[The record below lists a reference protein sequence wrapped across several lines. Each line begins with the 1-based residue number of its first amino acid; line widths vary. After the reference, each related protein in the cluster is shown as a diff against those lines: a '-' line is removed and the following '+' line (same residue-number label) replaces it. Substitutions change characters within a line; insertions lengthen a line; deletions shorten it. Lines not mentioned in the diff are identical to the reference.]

1 MASAIRSEVDS
12 DGIGLITWSDPA
24 RPMNVLNDAA
34 LSAFEEHFQK
44 LIADPACKGIVITS
58 GRKEFI
64 VGADI
69 GMLVKLRELPPAQIL
84 AAIQK
89 SSAGLRAMEK
99 QKKPIVAA
107 INGDALGGGLEVA
120 LACHYRI
127 AADDPKIKL
136 GVPEVQLGLLPG
148 AGGTQRI
155 PRLIGAEE
163 ALRFIT
169 LGKPVDPKK
178 ALQIGLINEVVPADQ
193 LIARAK
199 AVIREG
205 KVKPEQPWDKPGFVA
220 PGARP
225 NDDAWNQ
232 TFIAGAALLRTQT
245 YDNFPAP
252 RAIMACVYHGLQLS
266 IDSGLKF
273 ESRKF
278 LSLITSPVSRGMI
291 RTMWYGRNRANKLEK
306 RPRGVPKTEFK
317 KVGILGAGLMGSGI
331 AIVTAEAG
339 IPCVLLDVSKEQAE
353 KGKANAAAYW
363 QRQVEKKRLTPEQ
376 QTKLLGLIHP
386 TNDYADLAGTQF
398 VIEAVFENR
407 QVKAEVTAAAE
418 AKMGES
424 AVFGSNTSTL
434 PITGLAEASKRPE
447 SFIGIHFFSP
457 VEQMPLVEIIRGKK
471 TDDRA
476 TAVAMDYVRAIRKTP
491 IVVNDSR
498 GFFTSRVFGTYT
510 REGIEMLREGIDPV
524 VIEHA
529 GKATGMP
536 MGPLEVTDMV
546 GIDTAQKISKA
557 TLKEVGAD
565 AIRARGD
572 NPENLEIYDWIVDKA
587 NRPGQKAGKG
597 FYEYEGRKPVRL
609 WSGIYE
615 RYPKGKKE
623 ASPEELRKR
632 LLHIQALETIRCMED
647 GVVTAADDA
656 DVGSILGWGFSPWS
670 GGVLSYVDGIGVPAF
685 LAECEA
691 LEAKYGK
698 RFKPPQLL
706 RTMASQGK
714 KFYPVEPTDA
724 AG

>member
-1 MASAIRSEVDS
+1 MASAIRSEVDA
-12 DGIGLITWSDPA
+12 DGIGLITWADPA

-34 LSAFEEHFQK
+34 LAAFDEHLQK
-44 LIADPACKGIVITS
+44 LLADPACKGIVITS

-69 GMLVKLRELPPAQIL
+69 GMLANLRELPKEQIL
-84 AAIQK
+84 AGIHKISGAF
-89 SSAGLRAMEK
+89 RAMEK
-99 QKKPIVAA
+99 QKKPLVAA
-107 INGDALGGGLEVA
+107 INGDALGGGLELA

-127 AADDPKIKL
+127 VADDARVKL
-136 GVPEVQLGLLPG
+136 GFPEVQLGLLPG
-148 AGGTQRI
+148 AGGTQRA
-155 PRLIGAEE
+155 PRLMGAEE
-163 ALRFIT
+163 ALRLMT
-169 LGKPVDPKK
+169 LGKPIDPKK
-178 ALQIGLINEVVPADQ
+178 ALQTGLVNEVAPADQ
-193 LIARAK
+193 LVARAK
-199 AVIREG
+199 AALREG
-205 KVKPEQPWDKPGFVA
+205 KVRPEQPWDRPGFTP

-225 NDDAWNQ
+225 GDDAWAQ
-232 TFIAGAALLRTQT
+232 LFVAGTAMLRGQT

-252 RAIMACVYHGLQLS
+252 RAIMACVYHGLQLP
-266 IDSGLKF
+266 IESGLKF
-273 ESRKF
+273 EARKF
-278 LSLITSPVSRGMI
+278 LSLITSPVSRAMI
-291 RTMWYGRNRANKLEK
+291 RTMWFGRNRANKLEK

-317 KVGILGAGLMGSGI
+317 QVGILGAGLMGSGI

-339 IPCVLLDVSKEQAE
+339 IPCVLLDMTKEQAE

-363 QRQVEKKRLTPEQ
+363 ARQVEKRRLTPDKREE
-376 QTKLLGLIHP
+376 LLARIRP
-386 TNDYADLAGTQF
+386 TTDYAELAGSQLI
-398 VIEAVFENR
+398 IEAVFENR

-418 AKMGES
+418 AKAVES

-457 VEQMPLVEIIRGKK
+457 VEQMPLVEIIRGKR
-471 TDDRA
+471 TNDRA

-510 REGIEMLREGIDPV
+510 REGIEMLRTGIDPV
-524 VIEHA
+524 VIEHV
-529 GKATGMP
+529 GRATGMP

-546 GIDTAQKISKA
+546 GIDTAHKISKA
-557 TLKEVGAD
+557 TLKEVGAE
-565 AIRARGD
+565 ALRARGD
-572 NPENLEIYDWIVDKA
+572 NPENLEIYDWIVEQA

-623 ASPEELRKR
+623 ADPAELRRR
-632 LLHIQALETIRCMED
+632 LLHIQALETIRCLED
-647 GVVTAADDA
+647 RVVTAPDDA
-656 DVGSILGWGFSPWS
+656 DVGSILGWGFAPWS
-670 GGVLSYVDGIGVPAF
+670 GGLLSYVDMIGVPTF

-691 LEAKYGK
+691 LAAKYGK
-698 RFKPPQLL
+698 RFQPPQLL
-706 RTMASQGK
+706 RDMAAQGK
-714 KFYPVEPTDA
+714 KFYPVEPSE

>member
-12 DGIGLITWSDPA
+12 DGIGLITWSDPS

-34 LSAFEEHFQK
+34 LAAFDEHFQK
-44 LIADPACKGIVITS
+44 LLADPACKGIVITS

-69 GMLVKLRELPPAQIL
+69 GMLVKMRELPKGQIF
-84 AAIQK
+84 
-89 SSAGLRAMEK
+89 AGILKISGAFRALEK

-107 INGDALGGGLEVA
+107 INGDALGGGLELT

-127 AADDPKIKL
+127 AADDPSIKL
-136 GVPEVQLGLLPG
+136 GLPEVQLGLLPG
-148 AGGTQRI
+148 AGGTQRV

-163 ALRFIT
+163 ALRLIT
-169 LGKPVDPKK
+169 TGKPVDPKK
-178 ALQIGLINEVVPADQ
+178 ALQLGLVNEVVPADQ
-193 LIARAK
+193 LLARAK
-199 AVIREG
+199 AIILEG
-205 KVKPEQPWDKPGFVA
+205 KVRTEQPWDRPGFTP

-225 NDDAWNQ
+225 GDDMWGQ
-232 TFIAGAALLRTQT
+232 TFVAGTALLRGQT

-273 ESRKF
+273 EARKF
-278 LSLITSPVSRGMI
+278 LSLITGPVSRATI
-291 RTMWYGRNRANKLEK
+291 RTLWFGRNRANKLEK

-317 KVGILGAGLMGSGI
+317 KIGILGAGLMGAGI

-339 IPCVLLDVSKEQAE
+339 IPCVLLDVSKEQAD
-353 KGKANAAAYW
+353 KGKANAADYW
-363 QRQVEKKRLTPEQ
+363 QRQVEKKRLTPEKRAQ
-376 QTKLLGLIHP
+376 LMERIQP
-386 TNDYADLAGTQF
+386 TSNYADLAGAQLI
-398 VIEAVFENR
+398 IEAVFENR
-407 QVKAEVTAAAE
+407 QIKAEVTPVAEAAA
-418 AKMGES
+418 GET
-424 AVFGSNTSTL
+424 AIFGSNTSTL

-471 TDDRA
+471 TGDRA
-476 TAVAMDYVRAIRKTP
+476 TAVAMDYVRSIRKTP

-510 REGIEMLREGIDPV
+510 REGIEMLREGIDPAI
-524 VIEHA
+524 IEHS

-546 GIDTAQKISKA
+546 GIDTAHKISRA
-557 TLKEVGAD
+557 TLKEVGAE
-565 AIRARGD
+565 ALKAKGD
-572 NPENLEIYDWIVDKA
+572 NPENLDIYTWLVEKE

-609 WSGIYE
+609 WSGLYD
-615 RYPKGKKE
+615 RFPKGKK
-623 ASPEELRKR
+623 AADPDELRR
-632 LLHIQALETIRCMED
+632 RFLHIQALETIRCLED

-656 DVGSILGWGFSPWS
+656 DIGSVLGWGFAPWS
-670 GGVLSYVDGIGVPAF
+670 GGVLSYVDMIGVPAF
-685 LAECEA
+685 LAECEGLA
-691 LEAKYGK
+691 AKYGR
-698 RFKPPQLL
+698 RFEPPKLL
-706 RTMASQGK
+706 REMAAQGK
-714 KFYPVEPTDA
+714 KFYSVEPSDA
-724 AG
+724 A

>member
-12 DGIGLITWSDPA
+12 DGVGLIRWEDPA

-34 LSAFEEHFQK
+34 LAAFDEHLQK
-44 LIADPACKGIVITS
+44 LLADPACKGIVITS
-58 GRKEFI
+58 GRREFI

-69 GMLVKLRELPPAQIL
+69 DNMLVKMRELPKDKIL
-84 AAIQK
+84 AGIQK
-89 SSAGLRAMEK
+89 LSFAFRAMEK

-127 AADDPKIKL
+127 AADEPNLKL
-136 GVPEVQLGLLPG
+136 GFPEVQLGLLPG
-148 AGGTQRI
+148 AGGTQRA
-155 PRLIGAEE
+155 PRLVGAEE
-163 ALRFIT
+163 ALRLMT

-178 ALQIGLINEVVPADQ
+178 ALQMGLVNEVVPAARLVD
-193 LIARAK
+193 RAK

-205 KVKPEQPWDKPGFVA
+205 KVTPEQPWDRPGFKP

-225 NDDAWNQ
+225 GSDAWAQ
-232 TFIAGAALLRTQT
+232 TFIAGVALLRGQT

-252 RAIMACVYHGLQLS
+252 RAIMACVYHGLQLP
-266 IDSGLKF
+266 IESGLKF

-278 LSLITSPVSRGMI
+278 LSLITGPVSRAMI
-291 RTMWYGRNRANKLEK
+291 RTMWFGRNRANKLEK

-339 IPCVLLDVSKEQAE
+339 IPCVLLDVSKEQVE
-353 KGKANAAAYW
+353 KGKANAAEYW
-363 QRQVEKKRLTPEQ
+363 KRQVEKKRLTPEKAAQ
-376 QTKLLGLIHP
+376 LVERIHA
-386 TNDYADLAGTQF
+386 TTDYADLAGSQLI
-398 VIEAVFENR
+398 IEAVFENR

-418 AKMGES
+418 AKIGEE
-424 AVFGSNTSTL
+424 AIFGSNTSTL

-457 VEQMPLVEIIRGKK
+457 VEQMPLVEIIRGRK
-471 TDDRA
+471 TGDRA
-476 TAVAMDYVRAIRKTP
+476 TAVAMDYVKAIRKTP

-510 REGIEMLREGIDPV
+510 REGIEMLREGIDAA

-546 GIDTAQKISKA
+546 GIDTAHKISKA
-557 TLKEVGAD
+557 TLKEVGAE
-565 AIRARGD
+565 ALKAKGD
-572 NPENLEIYDWIVDKA
+572 NPENLDVYAWLVEKEGRA
-587 NRPGQKAGKG
+587 GQKTGKG
-597 FYEYEGRKPVRL
+597 FYEYEGRKATRL
-609 WSGIYE
+609 WPGLYE

-623 ASPEELRKR
+623 ADPDELRR
-632 LLHIQALETIRCMED
+632 RFLHIQALETIRCLED
-647 GVVTAADDA
+647 KVVTAADDA
-656 DVGSILGWGFSPWS
+656 DVGSILGWGFAPWS
-670 GGVLSYVDGIGVPAF
+670 GGVLSYVDMIGVPTF
-685 LAECEA
+685 LAQCEA
-691 LEAKYGK
+691 MAAKYGK
-698 RFKPPQLL
+698 RFEPPQLL
-706 RTMASQGK
+706 RDMAAQGK
-714 KFYPVEPTDA
+714 KFYA
-724 AG
+724 AEAGDSA

>member
-1 MASAIRSEVDS
+1 MASAIRSEIDS

-34 LSAFEEHFQK
+34 MAAFHEHLQK
-44 LIADPACKGIVITS
+44 LLADPACKGIVITS

-69 GMLVKLRELPPAQIL
+69 GMLVKMRELPKEQIF
-84 AAIQK
+84 AGIQK
-89 SSAGLRAMEK
+89 MSAAFRAMEK

-107 INGDALGGGLEVA
+107 INGDALGGGLELA

-127 AADDPKIKL
+127 AADEPSIKL
-136 GVPEVQLGLLPG
+136 GLPEVQLGLLPG
-148 AGGTQRI
+148 AGGTQRV
-155 PRLIGAEE
+155 PRLVGAEE
-163 ALRFIT
+163 ALRMIT
-169 LGKPVDPKK
+169 TGKPVDPKR
-178 ALQIGLINEVVPADQ
+178 ALQIGLVNEVVPADQ
-193 LIARAK
+193 LVARAK

-205 KVKPEQPWDKPGFVA
+205 KVPTEQPWDRPGFVP
-220 PGARP
+220 PGARAG
-225 NDDAWNQ
+225 DDGWAQ
-232 TFIAGAALLRTQT
+232 TFIVGAAMLRGQT

-252 RAIMACVYHGLQLS
+252 RAIMACVYHGLQLP

-273 ESRKF
+273 EGRKF

-291 RTMWYGRNRANKLEK
+291 RTMWFGRNRANKLEK
-306 RPRGVPKTEFK
+306 RPRSVPKTEFK

-339 IPCVLLDVSKEQAE
+339 IPCVLLDVSKEAAE
-353 KGKANAAAYW
+353 KGKANAGDYW
-363 QRQVEKKRLTPEQ
+363 QRQVEKKRLTPEKRTQ
-376 QTKLLGLIHP
+376 LLERIQP
-386 TNDYADLAGTQF
+386 TTNYADLAGSQL

-407 QVKAEVTAAAE
+407 QIKAEVTAAAE
-418 AKMGES
+418 AAAGET
-424 AVFGSNTSTL
+424 AIVGSNTSTL
-434 PITGLAEASKRPE
+434 PITGLAEACKRPE

-457 VEQMPLVEIIRGKK
+457 VEQMPLVEIIRGKR
-471 TDDRA
+471 TGERA

-498 GFFTSRVFGTYT
+498 GFFTSRVFGTYP
-510 REGIEMLREGIDPV
+510 REGIEMLREGVDAA

-546 GIDTAQKISKA
+546 GLDTAFKIGKA
-557 TLKEVGAD
+557 TQKEVGLD
-565 AIRARGD
+565 ALRAKGES
-572 NPENLEIYDWIVDKA
+572 PENLDVYGWLVEKEG
-587 NRPGQKAGKG
+587 RPGQKAGKG

-609 WSGIYE
+609 WSGLFE

-623 ASPEELRKR
+623 TNAEELRR
-632 LLHIQALETIRCMED
+632 RFLHIQALETIRCLEE

-656 DVGSILGWGFSPWS
+656 DVGSVLGWGFAPWS
-670 GGVLSYVDGIGVPAF
+670 GGVLSYVDAIGVPQF
-685 LAECEA
+685 LAECEE
-691 LEAKYGK
+691 LEKKYGR

-706 RTMASQGK
+706 RDMAAQGK
-714 KFYPVEPTDA
+714 KFYPVEPSDA
-724 AG
+724 VG

>member
-34 LSAFEEHFQK
+34 LAAFDEHLQK
-44 LIADPACKGIVITS
+44 LLADPACKGVVITS

-69 GMLVKLRELPPAQIL
+69 GMLVKMRELPKEQIL
-84 AAIQK
+84 AGILKISTAF
-89 SSAGLRAMEK
+89 RMMEK
-99 QKKPIVAA
+99 QKKPLVAA
-107 INGDALGGGLEVA
+107 INGDALGGGLELA

-127 AADDPKIKL
+127 AADEANLKL
-136 GVPEVQLGLLPG
+136 GLPEVSLGLLPG
-148 AGGTQRI
+148 AGGTQRV

-163 ALRFIT
+163 ALRMIT
-169 LGKPVDPKK
+169 MGKPIDPKK
-178 ALQIGLINEVVPADQ
+178 ALQAGLINEVAPADQ

-205 KVKPEQPWDKPGFVA
+205 KVRAEQPWDRPGFVA

-225 NDDAWNQ
+225 GDDMWSQ
-232 TFIAGAALLRTQT
+232 TFIAGTAMVRVQT

-252 RAIMACVYHGLQLS
+252 RAIMACVYHGLQLP
-266 IDSGLKF
+266 IESGLKF
-273 ESRKF
+273 EARKF
-278 LSLITSPVSRGMI
+278 LSLITSPVSRAMI
-291 RTMWYGRNRANKLEK
+291 RTMWFGRNRANKLEK
-306 RPRGVPKTEFK
+306 RPRNVPKTEFK

-339 IPCVLLDVSKEQAE
+339 IPCVLLDVSKEQAD

-363 QRQVEKKRLTPEQ
+363 DRQVEKKRLTAEKRGQ
-376 QTKLLGLIHP
+376 LLERIHA
-386 TNDYADLAGTQF
+386 TTDYADLAGAQL

-407 QVKAEVTAAAE
+407 QIKAEVTAAAE
-418 AKMGES
+418 AKAGES
-424 AVFGSNTSTL
+424 AIFGSNTSTL

-457 VEQMPLVEIIRGKK
+457 VEQMPLVEIIRGKQ
-471 TDDRA
+471 TGDRA

-498 GFFTSRVFGTYT
+498 GFYTSRVFGTYT
-510 REGIEMLREGIDPV
+510 REGIEMLREGIDPAI
-524 VIEHA
+524 IEHA

-546 GIDTAQKISKA
+546 GIDTAHKISKA

-565 AIRARGD
+565 ALKAKGD
-572 NPENLEIYDWIVDKA
+572 NPENLEIYSWLVEKE
-587 NRPGQKAGKG
+587 NRPGQKAGRG

-609 WSGIYE
+609 WTGLYE
-615 RYPKGKKE
+615 RFPKGKKSADPDE
-623 ASPEELRKR
+623 IRRR
-632 LLHIQALETIRCMED
+632 LLHIQALETIRCLED
-647 GVVTAADDA
+647 GVVTANDDA
-656 DVGSILGWGFSPWS
+656 DIGSILGWGFAPWS
-670 GGVLSYVDGIGVPAF
+670 GGVLSYVDMIGVPKF

-691 LEAKYGK
+691 LATKFGR
-698 RFKPPQLL
+698 RFEPPKLL
-706 RTMASQGK
+706 RDMAAQGK

-724 AG
+724 A

>member
-34 LSAFEEHFQK
+34 LAAFDEHLQK
-44 LIADPACKGIVITS
+44 LLADPACKGVVITS

-69 GMLVKLRELPPAQIL
+69 GMLVKMRELPKEQIL
-84 AAIQK
+84 AGILKISTAF
-89 SSAGLRAMEK
+89 RMMEK
-99 QKKPIVAA
+99 QKKPLVAA
-107 INGDALGGGLEVA
+107 INGDALGGGLELA

-127 AADDPKIKL
+127 AADEANLKL
-136 GVPEVQLGLLPG
+136 GLPEVSLGLLPG
-148 AGGTQRI
+148 AGGTQRV

-163 ALRFIT
+163 ALRMIT
-169 LGKPVDPKK
+169 MGKPIDPKK
-178 ALQIGLINEVVPADQ
+178 ALQAGLINEVAPADQ

-205 KVKPEQPWDKPGFVA
+205 KVRAEQPWDRPGFVA

-225 NDDAWNQ
+225 GDDMWSQ
-232 TFIAGAALLRTQT
+232 TFIAGTAMVRVQT

-252 RAIMACVYHGLQLS
+252 RAIMACVYHGLQLP
-266 IDSGLKF
+266 IESGLKF
-273 ESRKF
+273 EARKF
-278 LSLITSPVSRGMI
+278 LSLITSPVSRAMI
-291 RTMWYGRNRANKLEK
+291 RTMWFGRNRANKLEK
-306 RPRGVPKTEFK
+306 RPRNVPKTEFK

-339 IPCVLLDVSKEQAE
+339 IPCVLLDVSKEQAD

-363 QRQVEKKRLTPEQ
+363 DRQVEKKRLTAEKRGQ
-376 QTKLLGLIHP
+376 LLERIHA
-386 TNDYADLAGTQF
+386 TTDYADLAGAQL

-407 QVKAEVTAAAE
+407 QIKAEVTAA
-418 AKMGES
+418 
-424 AVFGSNTSTL
+424 
-434 PITGLAEASKRPE
+434 AEASKRPE

-457 VEQMPLVEIIRGKK
+457 VEQMPLVEIIRGKQ
-471 TDDRA
+471 TGDRA

-498 GFFTSRVFGTYT
+498 GFYTSRVFGTYT
-510 REGIEMLREGIDPV
+510 REGIEMLREGIDPAI
-524 VIEHA
+524 IEHA

-546 GIDTAQKISKA
+546 GIDTAHKISKA

-565 AIRARGD
+565 ALKAKGD
-572 NPENLEIYDWIVDKA
+572 NPENLEIYSWLVEKE
-587 NRPGQKAGKG
+587 NRPGQKAGRG

-609 WSGIYE
+609 WTGLYE
-615 RYPKGKKE
+615 RFPKGKKSADPDE
-623 ASPEELRKR
+623 IRRR
-632 LLHIQALETIRCMED
+632 LLHIQALETIRCLED
-647 GVVTAADDA
+647 GVVTANDDA
-656 DVGSILGWGFSPWS
+656 DIGSILGWGFAPWS
-670 GGVLSYVDGIGVPAF
+670 GGVLSYVDMIGVPKF

-691 LEAKYGK
+691 LATKFGR
-698 RFKPPQLL
+698 RFEPPKLL
-706 RTMASQGK
+706 RDMAAQGK

-724 AG
+724 A